1 MRKRKAESGGNLG
14 RSSIAG
20 QAKEVRNKFENRGN
34 VAIQAGHQIV
44 HGSIN
49 ISQSV
54 LGCILCLPKPSNVN
68 VYDTEMNPT
77 YSNYYHTLLRQY
89 PTVTIVS
96 TALFAC
102 PIPGLMSASR

>member
-1 MRKRKAESGGNLG
+1 MAD
-14 RSSIAG
+14 
-20 QAKEVRNKFENRGN
+20 QAKEPRNTFESRGN

-49 ISQSV
+49 INQSV

-68 VYDTEMNPT
+68 VYGAGMSPT
-77 YSNYYHTLLRQY
+77 YSSYSHTLLGQY
-89 PTVTIVS
+89 LVVTIVS

-102 PIPGLMSASR
+102 PTPGSMFASRSQFGLMGMTKLASFG

>member
-1 MRKRKAESGGNLG
+1 MRKRKAESHGNLG

-54 LGCILCLPKPSNVN
+54 LG
-68 VYDTEMNPT
+68 
-77 YSNYYHTLLRQY
+77 
-89 PTVTIVS
+89 
-96 TALFAC
+96 
-102 PIPGLMSASR
+102 